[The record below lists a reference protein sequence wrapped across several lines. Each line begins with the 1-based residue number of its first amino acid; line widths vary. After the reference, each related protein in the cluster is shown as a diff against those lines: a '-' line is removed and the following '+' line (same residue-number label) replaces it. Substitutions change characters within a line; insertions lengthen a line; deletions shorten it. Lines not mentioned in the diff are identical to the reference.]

1 MIEMI
6 RRIFEL
12 AGPQRGRL
20 LAAALLNIVQNCC
33 TGGICLTVLFAMV
46 RLLEGRFVTETL
58 IHCTLGMAALLVV
71 RYVLEYVSTSM
82 QSSLGYEIMRDVRIR
97 ESRRLAELPLGV
109 FQAEEAGALS
119 SVFTNDMAFVEMRCM
134 AAAAN
139 FIAGM
144 TSVIFLSLVM
154 LIMDVRLAFIA
165 MAGFVPAWFV
175 YNATKRAFH
184 AAGVKRQSMER
195 DLIGA
200 ILEYVSGMETIR
212 SYRMSGH
219 VFGRINDRLADYRD
233 AAAAYELKALPPMM
247 LYQLFVRMGMGL
259 IFLCG
264 LVFYLNDMVSLPV
277 FLFFAVISGTYYQP
291 VEALLGEFGLLN
303 IMTLSLDHIDALHD
317 RSVMPDNGAVRPRHA
332 VPRAEHVEF
341 CHASA
346 ETPALNDVSADFFP
360 GTLNAVVGRSGSGKT
375 TLLMLL
381 ARFWDVKK
389 GRVCLGEADVRD
401 VPFSHLMSSV
411 TMVFQDVYLFSGSVA
426 DNIRMGRAEAT
437 SEDVVRAARAAGCHD
452 FIVNLP
458 QGYATP
464 VGEGGCNLSGG
475 ERQRIAIARAILKD
489 APVLLLDEA
498 FSSVDPEHAWAIQ
511 QGLSALTRKRTV
523 IMIAHTLNHIRHAE
537 RILVMDRGRIVERG
551 RHDELLALN
560 GMYRRLWERE
570 CSVKSWK
577 LEVSDS
583 ASCR

>member
-1 MIEMI
+1 MEPKVSVIIPVYNVEKYLGPCLDSILGQTLNNIE
-6 RRIFEL
+6 
-12 AGPQRGRL
+12 
-20 LAAALLNIVQNCC
+20 V
-33 TGGICLTVLFAMV
+33 ICVDDGSTDRSLEILREYEKRDARVKVLTQPN
-46 RLLEGRFVTETL
+46 TN
-58 IHCTLGMAALLVV
+58 
-71 RYVLEYVSTSM
+71 
-82 QSSLGYEIMRDVRIR
+82 
-97 ESRRLAELPLGV
+97 
-109 FQAEEAGALS
+109 AGAARNKGIQQAKGEYLS
-119 SVFTNDMAFVEMRCM
+119 FLDSDDHFDPTMLEKCAARMDQDGSDVLVFGAKQHNMRTGIISDMPWSLRLDRCPQKSVFPPREVKDYLFNNFQNWPWNKLFRRSFVEQHHITYQEITRTNDMAFVEMRCM

-303 IMTLSLDHIDALHD
+303 IMTLSLDHIDALHA
-317 RSVMPDNGAVRPRHA
+317 R
-332 VPRAEHVEF
+332 
-341 CHASA
+341 
-346 ETPALNDVSADFFP
+346 LN
-360 GTLNAVVGRSGSGKT
+360 K
-375 TLLMLL
+375 
-381 ARFWDVKK
+381 
-389 GRVCLGEADVRD
+389 
-401 VPFSHLMSSV
+401 
-411 TMVFQDVYLFSGSVA
+411 
-426 DNIRMGRAEAT
+426 
-437 SEDVVRAARAAGCHD
+437 
-452 FIVNLP
+452 
-458 QGYATP
+458 
-464 VGEGGCNLSGG
+464 
-475 ERQRIAIARAILKD
+475 
-489 APVLLLDEA
+489 
-498 FSSVDPEHAWAIQ
+498 
-511 QGLSALTRKRTV
+511 
-523 IMIAHTLNHIRHAE
+523 
-537 RILVMDRGRIVERG
+537 
-551 RHDELLALN
+551 
-560 GMYRRLWERE
+560 
-570 CSVKSWK
+570 
-577 LEVSDS
+577 
-583 ASCR
+583 

>member
-346 ETPALNDVSADFFP
+346 DFLP

-560 GMYRRLWERE
+560 GMYRRMWERE